1 VGNCP
6 TEVLQ
11 LNPMSKIFHIKFK
24 LLVNSIFVLIFFGS
38 TGCKKGCS
46 DPTALN
52 YDSSVKR
59 NEASTCEYGSF
70 NKQSLLLNLS
80 DNFITPSLS
89 LYKNSIDQLVTST
102 NDFNAEP
109 TLINLEILK
118 NSWKTSLLN
127 WHGICIL
134 GPSKFITTDQIEYTN
149 IYPIDTNTVIDNII
163 NEFAPGNND
172 EEGFQALDYL
182 LFSKTSQETINYFLN
197 NSFATQ
203 YLIQI
208 VNNLSE
214 ICYSIE
220 NKWNN
225 EKQDFINDYESVATG
240 TSISIIVN
248 SFNKHFEY
256 YIRRGKFGLPLNVF
270 DQFTQDVD
278 PHLVECYFYGKSL
291 PFAIKGIESLK
302 KLINGYNFNTDENL
316 TGFDDYLNF
325 VGAQHSGINLST
337 KINNQIDHILTAIN
351 GLNDPLS
358 TEIQTNKTQVD
369 NAYEK
374 LQQLVPLLKVDLTSA
389 LGVLI
394 TYADNDGD

>member
-1 VGNCP
+1 M
-6 TEVLQ
+6 L
-11 LNPMSKIFHIKFK
+11 KIFHNKFK
-24 LLVNSIFVLIFFGS
+24 LIVNSIFVLIFFGS

-208 VNNLSE
+208 VNNLS
-214 ICYSIE
+214 
-220 NKWNN
+220 
-225 EKQDFINDYESVATG
+225 
-240 TSISIIVN
+240 
-248 SFNKHFEY
+248 
-256 YIRRGKFGLPLNVF
+256 
-270 DQFTQDVD
+270 
-278 PHLVECYFYGKSL
+278 
-291 PFAIKGIESLK
+291 
-302 KLINGYNFNTDENL
+302 
-316 TGFDDYLNF
+316 
-325 VGAQHSGINLST
+325 
-337 KINNQIDHILTAIN
+337 
-351 GLNDPLS
+351 
-358 TEIQTNKTQVD
+358 
-369 NAYEK
+369 
-374 LQQLVPLLKVDLTSA
+374 
-389 LGVLI
+389 
-394 TYADNDGD
+394 

>member
-1 VGNCP
+1 M
-6 TEVLQ
+6 L
-11 LNPMSKIFHIKFK
+11 KIFHIKSK
-24 LLVNSIFVLIFFGS
+24 LLVNSIFVLIFFVS

-70 NKQSLLLNLS
+70 NKQLLLLNLS
-80 DNFITPSLS
+80 DNFITPSLN
-89 LYKNSIDQLVTST
+89 LYKSSIDQLVNST
-102 NDFNAEP
+102 NDFNTDP
-109 TLINLEILK
+109 TLINLETLK
-118 NSWKTSLLN
+118 NSWKASLLN

-134 GPSKFITTDQIEYTN
+134 GPSKFITTDQIEFTN

-163 NEFAPGNND
+163 NEYAPGNND

-182 LFSKTSQETINYFLN
+182 LFSKTPQETINYFIN

-208 VNNLSE
+208 VNNLSG

-225 EKQDFINDYESVATG
+225 EKQDFIDDYESVATG

-278 PHLVECYFYGKSL
+278 PHLVECYFYGESL

-337 KINNQIDHILTAIN
+337 KINNQIDDILTSVN

-358 TEIQTNKTQVD
+358 IEIQTNKTQVD
-369 NAYEK
+369 NTYEK